1 MMEKIK
7 YGITTVAILTVM
19 PVLAMAKPSENAQK
33 KITSLCKS
41 AIEKKG
47 YGGYTYKYVD
57 VDQAR
62 SGNYSMLGQL
72 HKDAKRYEFNCVL
85 NKDIESL
92 KIEDLVINS
101 LD

>member
-1 MMEKIK
+1 MVGKIK

-19 PVLAMAKPSENAQK
+19 PVLAMANLSENAQQ

-47 YGGYTYKYVD
+47 YSDYTYKYVE
-57 VDQAR
+57 VDQAQ
-62 SGNYSMLGQL
+62 SGNYSMIGQL

-85 NKDIESL
+85 NKNIESL